1 MNTALKL
8 WLLLSSRA
16 PNGIQMIIHRKSIVK
31 SIVQGGIMFRY
42 KRATKPPGWILLLHL
57 ALIYLLLA
65 SSSSQFLIPGALKQ
79 PSEVESRYSCS
90 LSLRLYLPACP
101 LLSLMS
107 LPK

>member
-42 KRATKPPGWILLLHL
+42 KRATKPPGWILLFHL
-57 ALIYLLLA
+57 ALIL
-65 SSSSQFLIPGALKQ
+65 SSQFLIPGALKQ